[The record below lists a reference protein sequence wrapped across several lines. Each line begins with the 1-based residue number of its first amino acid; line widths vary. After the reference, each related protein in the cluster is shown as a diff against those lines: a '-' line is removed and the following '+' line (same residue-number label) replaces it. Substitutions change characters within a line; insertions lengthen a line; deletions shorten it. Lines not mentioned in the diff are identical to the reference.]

1 MTKNEPKKVLRD
13 TWPSNTENCNN
24 SCNIFKYLPFMLS
37 SKIKRKMKMKKTLNL
52 LFLLLAVFAISS
64 CSSDDDEI
72 KDSVKEITIYVSSET
87 GESYGFNS
95 TPEECMLVKFDNPNG
110 EWEHLGLYRIEGF
123 TYVKGHEYE
132 LRVKMTT
139 LANPPADGY
148 SHKYLLVKIV
158 QDKLVKE
165 TETPTDNSVKS
176 ESDIEY
182 QELCP
187 YNKYETEDNYIVDG
201 EGNIYKGNGW
211 PKPSYEH
218 SRIYVEN
225 VLDKGDDNWVKFNS
239 IPYQAYC
246 SYVISPLTDDIRMVY
261 NEDGGPLF
269 KDVIPENE
277 FEYITKKMNSGE
289 KLQYFLILAN
299 VYKKGLQKL
308 KFTITK
314 Q

>member
-1 MTKNEPKKVLRD
+1 MQYIQN
-13 TWPSNTENCNN
+13 
-24 SCNIFKYLPFMLS
+24 LPFILS
-37 SKIKRKMKMKKTLNL
+37 STIKRKMKKTLNL
-52 LFLLLAVFAISS
+52 LFLLLAVFAVSS
-64 CSSDDDEI
+64 CSSDDDEK

-148 SHKYLLVKIV
+148 SHRYLLVKIV

-165 TETPTDNSVKS
+165 TGTPTDNSVKS

-201 EGNIYKGNGW
+201 EGNIYKGNGL

-246 SYVISPLTDDIRMVY
+246 SYVISPLTDDIRLVY

-269 KDVIPENE
+269 KDVIPESE

>member
-1 MTKNEPKKVLRD
+1 MQYIQN
-13 TWPSNTENCNN
+13 
-24 SCNIFKYLPFMLS
+24 LPFILS
-37 SKIKRKMKMKKTLNL
+37 STIKRKMKKTLNL

-64 CSSDDDEI
+64 CSSDDDEK

-139 LANPPADGY
+139 LANPSADGY

-201 EGNIYKGNGW
+201 EGNIYKGNGL

-225 VLDKGDDNWVKFNS
+225 VLDKGDDNWGKFNS

-246 SYVISPLTDDIRMVY
+246 SYVISPLTDDIRLVY

-269 KDVIPENE
+269 KNVIPESE

>member
-1 MTKNEPKKVLRD
+1 MQYIQN
-13 TWPSNTENCNN
+13 
-24 SCNIFKYLPFMLS
+24 LPFILS
-37 SKIKRKMKMKKTLNL
+37 STIKRKMKKTLNL

-64 CSSDDDEI
+64 CSSDDDE
-72 KDSVKEITIYVSSET
+72 KKYSVKEITIYVSSET

-165 TETPTDNSVKS
+165 MGTPTDNSVKS

-269 KDVIPENE
+269 KDVIPESE

>member
-1 MTKNEPKKVLRD
+1 MQYIQN
-13 TWPSNTENCNN
+13 
-24 SCNIFKYLPFMLS
+24 LPFILS
-37 SKIKRKMKMKKTLNL
+37 STIKRKMKMKKTLNL
-52 LFLLLAVFAISS
+52 LFLLLAVFAVSS
-64 CSSDDDEI
+64 CSSDDDEK

-148 SHKYLLVKIV
+148 SHKYLLVKII

-165 TETPTDNSVKS
+165 TGTPTDNSVKS

-201 EGNIYKGNGW
+201 EGNIYKGNGL

-246 SYVISPLTDDIRMVY
+246 LYVISPLTDDIRMVY

-269 KDVIPENE
+269 KDVIPESE

>member
-165 TETPTDNSVKS
+165 SETPTDNSVKS

-246 SYVISPLTDDIRMVY
+246 SYVSSPLTDDIRMVY

>member
-1 MTKNEPKKVLRD
+1 MQYIQN
-13 TWPSNTENCNN
+13 
-24 SCNIFKYLPFMLS
+24 LPFILS
-37 SKIKRKMKMKKTLNL
+37 STIKRKMKKTLNL

-64 CSSDDDEI
+64 CSSDDDEK

-148 SHKYLLVKIV
+148 SHRYLLVKIV

-165 TETPTDNSVKS
+165 TGTPTDNSVKS

-218 SRIYVEN
+218 NRIYVEN

-246 SYVISPLTDDIRMVY
+246 SYVISPLTDDIRLVY

-269 KDVIPENE
+269 KDVIPESE

>member
-1 MTKNEPKKVLRD
+1 M
-13 TWPSNTENCNN
+13 
-24 SCNIFKYLPFMLS
+24 KYIQNLPFILS
-37 SKIKRKMKMKKTLNL
+37 STIKRKIKKTLNL
-52 LFLLLAVFAISS
+52 LFLLLAVFAVSS
-64 CSSDDDEI
+64 CSSDDDEK

-132 LRVKMTT
+132 LRIKMTT
-139 LANPPADGY
+139 LASPPADGY

-187 YNKYETEDNYIVDG
+187 YNKYETEDNYIIDG

-211 PKPSYEH
+211 TKPSYEH

-246 SYVISPLTDDIRMVY
+246 SYVISPLTDDIRLVY

-269 KDVIPENE
+269 KKVIPESE

>member
-1 MTKNEPKKVLRD
+1 MQYIQN
-13 TWPSNTENCNN
+13 
-24 SCNIFKYLPFMLS
+24 LPFILS
-37 SKIKRKMKMKKTLNL
+37 STIKRKMKKTLNL
-52 LFLLLAVFAISS
+52 LFLLLAVFAVSS
-64 CSSDDDEI
+64 CSSDDDEK

-139 LANPPADGY
+139 LAYPPADGY

-246 SYVISPLTDDIRMVY
+246 SYVISPLTDDIRLVY

-269 KDVIPENE
+269 KNVIPESE

>member
-1 MTKNEPKKVLRD
+1 
-13 TWPSNTENCNN
+13 
-24 SCNIFKYLPFMLS
+24 
-37 SKIKRKMKMKKTLNL
+37 MKKTLNL
-52 LFLLLAVFAISS
+52 LFLLLAVFAVSS
-64 CSSDDDEI
+64 CSSDDDEK

-148 SHKYLLVKIV
+148 SHKYLLIKIV

-165 TETPTDNSVKS
+165 TGTPTDNSVKS

-187 YNKYETEDNYIVDG
+187 YNKYEIEDNYIVDG
-201 EGNIYKGNGW
+201 EGNIYKGNGC

-225 VLDKGDDNWVKFNS
+225 VLDKGDDNWGKFNS
-239 IPYQAYC
+239 IPYQAYR
-246 SYVISPLTDDIRMVY
+246 SYVISPLTDDIRLVY

-269 KDVIPENE
+269 KDVIPESE

>member
-1 MTKNEPKKVLRD
+1 MQYIQNL
-13 TWPSNTENCNN
+13 SF
-24 SCNIFKYLPFMLS
+24 ILS
-37 SKIKRKMKMKKTLNL
+37 STIKRKMKMKKTLNL
-52 LFLLLAVFAISS
+52 LFLLLAVFAVSS
-64 CSSDDDEI
+64 CSSDDDEK

-269 KDVIPENE
+269 KDVIPESE

>member
-1 MTKNEPKKVLRD
+1 M
-13 TWPSNTENCNN
+13 
-24 SCNIFKYLPFMLS
+24 KYIQNLPFILS
-37 SKIKRKMKMKKTLNL
+37 STIKRKIKKTLNL

-64 CSSDDDEI
+64 CSSDDDEK

-201 EGNIYKGNGW
+201 EGNIYKGNGL

-218 SRIYVEN
+218 SRVYVEN

-246 SYVISPLTDDIRMVY
+246 SYVISPLTDDIRLVY

-269 KDVIPENE
+269 KKVIPESE

>member
-1 MTKNEPKKVLRD
+1 MQYIQN
-13 TWPSNTENCNN
+13 
-24 SCNIFKYLPFMLS
+24 LPFILS
-37 SKIKRKMKMKKTLNL
+37 STIKRKMKKTLNL
-52 LFLLLAVFAISS
+52 LFLLLAVFAVSS
-64 CSSDDDEI
+64 CSSDDDEK

-165 TETPTDNSVKS
+165 SETPTDNSVKS

-269 KDVIPENE
+269 KDVIPESE

-289 KLQYFLILAN
+289 KLQYYLILAN

>member
-1 MTKNEPKKVLRD
+1 MQYIQN
-13 TWPSNTENCNN
+13 
-24 SCNIFKYLPFMLS
+24 LPFMLS
-37 SKIKRKMKMKKTLNL
+37 STIKRKMKKTLNL
-52 LFLLLAVFAISS
+52 LFLLLAVFAVSS
-64 CSSDDDEI
+64 CSSDDDEK

-110 EWEHLGLYRIEGF
+110 KWEHLGLYRIKGF

-225 VLDKGDDNWVKFNS
+225 VLDKSDDNWVKFNS

-246 SYVISPLTDDIRMVY
+246 SYVISPLTDDIRLVY

-269 KDVIPENE
+269 KKVIPESE

-289 KLQYFLILAN
+289 KLQYYLILAN

>member
-1 MTKNEPKKVLRD
+1 MQYIQN
-13 TWPSNTENCNN
+13 
-24 SCNIFKYLPFMLS
+24 LPFILS
-37 SKIKRKMKMKKTLNL
+37 STIKRKMKKTLNL
-52 LFLLLAVFAISS
+52 LFLLLAVFAVSS
-64 CSSDDDEI
+64 CSSDDDEK

-110 EWEHLGLYRIEGF
+110 KWEHLGLYRIEGF

-246 SYVISPLTDDIRMVY
+246 SYVISPLTDDIRLVY

-269 KDVIPENE
+269 KKVIPESE

>member
-1 MTKNEPKKVLRD
+1 MQYIQN
-13 TWPSNTENCNN
+13 
-24 SCNIFKYLPFMLS
+24 LPFMLS
-37 SKIKRKMKMKKTLNL
+37 SKIKRKMKKTLNL
-52 LFLLLAVFAISS
+52 LFLLLAVFAVSS
-64 CSSDDDEI
+64 CSSDDDEK

-110 EWEHLGLYRIEGF
+110 KWEHLGLYRIEGF

-139 LANPPADGY
+139 LASPPADGY

-165 TETPTDNSVKS
+165 TETPTNSVKS

-225 VLDKGDDNWVKFNS
+225 VLDKSDDNWVKFNS

-246 SYVISPLTDDIRMVY
+246 SYVISPLTDDIRLVY

-269 KDVIPENE
+269 KKVIPESE

-314 Q
+314 QRNAVCTNNVP

>member
-1 MTKNEPKKVLRD
+1 MQYIQN
-13 TWPSNTENCNN
+13 
-24 SCNIFKYLPFMLS
+24 LPFILS
-37 SKIKRKMKMKKTLNL
+37 STIKRKMKKTLNL

-218 SRIYVEN
+218 SRIYIEN

-246 SYVISPLTDDIRMVY
+246 SYVISPLTDDIRLVY

-269 KDVIPENE
+269 KKVIPESE

>member
-1 MTKNEPKKVLRD
+1 MQYIQN
-13 TWPSNTENCNN
+13 
-24 SCNIFKYLPFMLS
+24 LPFILS
-37 SKIKRKMKMKKTLNL
+37 STIKRKMKKTLNL
-52 LFLLLAVFAISS
+52 LFLLLAVFAVSS
-64 CSSDDDEI
+64 CSSDDDEK

-110 EWEHLGLYRIEGF
+110 KWEHLGLYRIEGF

-165 TETPTDNSVKS
+165 TGTPTDNSVKS

-225 VLDKGDDNWVKFNS
+225 VLDKGDENWVKFNS

-246 SYVISPLTDDIRMVY
+246 SYVISPLTDDIRLVY

-269 KDVIPENE
+269 KKVIPESE

>member
-1 MTKNEPKKVLRD
+1 MQYIQN
-13 TWPSNTENCNN
+13 
-24 SCNIFKYLPFMLS
+24 LPFMLS
-37 SKIKRKMKMKKTLNL
+37 STIKRKMKKTLNL

-64 CSSDDDEI
+64 CSSDDDEK

-148 SHKYLLVKIV
+148 SHRYLLVKIV

-187 YNKYETEDNYIVDG
+187 YNKYETEDNYIIDG

-218 SRIYVEN
+218 SRIYLEN
-225 VLDKGDDNWVKFNS
+225 VLDKGDDNWDKFNS

-246 SYVISPLTDDIRMVY
+246 SYVISPLTDDIRLVY

-269 KDVIPENE
+269 KDVIPESE

>member
-1 MTKNEPKKVLRD
+1 MQYIQN
-13 TWPSNTENCNN
+13 
-24 SCNIFKYLPFMLS
+24 LPFMLS
-37 SKIKRKMKMKKTLNL
+37 STIKRKMKKTLNL
-52 LFLLLAVFAISS
+52 LFLLLAVFAVSS
-64 CSSDDDEI
+64 CSSDDDEK

-246 SYVISPLTDDIRMVY
+246 SYVISPLTDDIRLVY

-269 KDVIPENE
+269 KNVIPESE

>member
-1 MTKNEPKKVLRD
+1 MQYIQN
-13 TWPSNTENCNN
+13 
-24 SCNIFKYLPFMLS
+24 LPFILS
-37 SKIKRKMKMKKTLNL
+37 STIKRKMKKTLNL

-218 SRIYVEN
+218 SRIYIEN

>member
-1 MTKNEPKKVLRD
+1 MQYIQN
-13 TWPSNTENCNN
+13 
-24 SCNIFKYLPFMLS
+24 LPFILS
-37 SKIKRKMKMKKTLNL
+37 STIKRKMKKTLNL

-64 CSSDDDEI
+64 CSSDDDEK

-110 EWEHLGLYRIEGF
+110 EWKHLGLYRIEGF

-165 TETPTDNSVKS
+165 SETPTDNSVKS

-201 EGNIYKGNGW
+201 EGNIYKGNGL

-218 SRIYVEN
+218 SRVYVEN

-246 SYVISPLTDDIRMVY
+246 SYVISPLTDDIRLVY

-269 KDVIPENE
+269 KKVIPESE

>member
-1 MTKNEPKKVLRD
+1 MQYIQN
-13 TWPSNTENCNN
+13 
-24 SCNIFKYLPFMLS
+24 LPFILS
-37 SKIKRKMKMKKTLNL
+37 STIKRKMKKTLNF
-52 LFLLLAVFAISS
+52 LFLLLAVFAVSS
-64 CSSDDDEI
+64 CSSDDDEK

-218 SRIYVEN
+218 SRIYLEN

-246 SYVISPLTDDIRMVY
+246 SYVISPLTDDIRLVY

-269 KDVIPENE
+269 KKVIPESE

>member
-1 MTKNEPKKVLRD
+1 MQYIQN
-13 TWPSNTENCNN
+13 
-24 SCNIFKYLPFMLS
+24 LPFILS
-37 SKIKRKMKMKKTLNL
+37 STIKRKMKKTLNL

-64 CSSDDDEI
+64 CSSDDDEK

-218 SRIYVEN
+218 SRIYIEN

-269 KDVIPENE
+269 KDVIPESE

-308 KFTITK
+308 NFTITK

>member
-1 MTKNEPKKVLRD
+1 MQYIQN
-13 TWPSNTENCNN
+13 
-24 SCNIFKYLPFMLS
+24 LPFILS
-37 SKIKRKMKMKKTLNL
+37 STIKRKMKKTLNL
-52 LFLLLAVFAISS
+52 LFLLLAVFAVSS
-64 CSSDDDEI
+64 CSSDDDEK

-201 EGNIYKGNGW
+201 EGNIYKGNGL

-239 IPYQAYC
+239 IPYQAYR

-269 KDVIPENE
+269 KDVIPESE

>member
-1 MTKNEPKKVLRD
+1 MQYIQN
-13 TWPSNTENCNN
+13 
-24 SCNIFKYLPFMLS
+24 LPFILS
-37 SKIKRKMKMKKTLNL
+37 STIKRKMKKTLNL
-52 LFLLLAVFAISS
+52 LFLLLTVFAISS
-64 CSSDDDEI
+64 CSSDDDEK

-87 GESYGFNS
+87 GKSYGFNS

-201 EGNIYKGNGW
+201 EGNIYKGNGL

-239 IPYQAYC
+239 IPYQAYR

-269 KDVIPENE
+269 KDVIPESE

>member
-1 MTKNEPKKVLRD
+1 MQYIQN
-13 TWPSNTENCNN
+13 
-24 SCNIFKYLPFMLS
+24 LPFVLS
-37 SKIKRKMKMKKTLNL
+37 STIKRKMKKTLNL
-52 LFLLLAVFAISS
+52 LFLLLGVFAVSS
-64 CSSDDDEI
+64 CSSDDDEK

-148 SHKYLLVKIV
+148 SHKYLLVKII

-165 TETPTDNSVKS
+165 TGTPTDNSVKS

-201 EGNIYKGNGW
+201 EGNIYKGNGL

-269 KDVIPENE
+269 KDVIPESE

>member
-1 MTKNEPKKVLRD
+1 MQYIQ
-13 TWPSNTENCNN
+13 
-24 SCNIFKYLPFMLS
+24 NIPFILS
-37 SKIKRKMKMKKTLNL
+37 STIKRKMKKTLNL
-52 LFLLLAVFAISS
+52 LFLLLAVFAVSS
-64 CSSDDDEI
+64 CSSDDDEK

-211 PKPSYEH
+211 SKPSYEH

-225 VLDKGDDNWVKFNS
+225 VLDKSDNNWVKFNS

-246 SYVISPLTDDIRMVY
+246 SYVISPLTDNIRMVY

-269 KDVIPENE
+269 KDVIPESE

>member
-1 MTKNEPKKVLRD
+1 MQYIQN
-13 TWPSNTENCNN
+13 
-24 SCNIFKYLPFMLS
+24 LPFILS
-37 SKIKRKMKMKKTLNL
+37 STIKRKMKKTLNL

-218 SRIYVEN
+218 SRIYIEN

-269 KDVIPENE
+269 KDVIPESE

>member
-1 MTKNEPKKVLRD
+1 MQYIQN
-13 TWPSNTENCNN
+13 
-24 SCNIFKYLPFMLS
+24 LPFILS
-37 SKIKRKMKMKKTLNL
+37 STIKRKMKKTLNL

-64 CSSDDDEI
+64 CSSDDDEK

-110 EWEHLGLYRIEGF
+110 EWEHLSLYRIEGF

-148 SHKYLLVKIV
+148 SHRYLLVKIV

-239 IPYQAYC
+239 IPYQTYC

-269 KDVIPENE
+269 KDVIPESE

>member
-1 MTKNEPKKVLRD
+1 MQYIQN
-13 TWPSNTENCNN
+13 
-24 SCNIFKYLPFMLS
+24 LPFILS
-37 SKIKRKMKMKKTLNL
+37 STIKRKMKMKKTLNL
-52 LFLLLAVFAISS
+52 LFLLLAVFAVSS
-64 CSSDDDEI
+64 CSSDDDEK

-201 EGNIYKGNGW
+201 EGNIYKGNGL

-218 SRIYVEN
+218 SRIYVEK

-246 SYVISPLTDDIRMVY
+246 SYVISPLTDDIRLVY

-269 KDVIPENE
+269 KDVIPESE

>member
-1 MTKNEPKKVLRD
+1 MQYIQN
-13 TWPSNTENCNN
+13 
-24 SCNIFKYLPFMLS
+24 LPFILS
-37 SKIKRKMKMKKTLNL
+37 GTIKRKMKKTLNL
-52 LFLLLAVFAISS
+52 LFLLLAVFAVSS
-64 CSSDDDEI
+64 CSSDDDEK

-87 GESYGFNS
+87 GKSYGFNS

-269 KDVIPENE
+269 KDVIPESE
-277 FEYITKKMNSGE
+277 FEYITKRMNSGE

>member
-1 MTKNEPKKVLRD
+1 MQYIQN
-13 TWPSNTENCNN
+13 
-24 SCNIFKYLPFMLS
+24 LPFILNS
-37 SKIKRKMKMKKTLNL
+37 TIKRKMKKTLNL
-52 LFLLLAVFAISS
+52 LFLLLAVFAVSS
-64 CSSDDDEI
+64 CSSDDDEK

-165 TETPTDNSVKS
+165 TGTPTDNSVKS

-246 SYVISPLTDDIRMVY
+246 SYVISPLTDDIRLVY

-269 KDVIPENE
+269 KDVIPESE

>member
-1 MTKNEPKKVLRD
+1 MQYIQN
-13 TWPSNTENCNN
+13 
-24 SCNIFKYLPFMLS
+24 LPFILS
-37 SKIKRKMKMKKTLNL
+37 STIKRKMKKTLNL
-52 LFLLLAVFAISS
+52 LFLLLAVFAVSS
-64 CSSDDDEI
+64 CSSDDDEK

-110 EWEHLGLYRIEGF
+110 KWEHLGLYRIEGF

-165 TETPTDNSVKS
+165 TGTPTDNSVKS

-225 VLDKGDDNWVKFNS
+225 VWDKGDDNWVKFNS

-246 SYVISPLTDDIRMVY
+246 SYVISPLTDDIRLVY

-269 KDVIPENE
+269 KKVIPESE

>member
-1 MTKNEPKKVLRD
+1 MQYIQN
-13 TWPSNTENCNN
+13 
-24 SCNIFKYLPFMLS
+24 LPFILS
-37 SKIKRKMKMKKTLNL
+37 STIKRKMKKTLNL

-165 TETPTDNSVKS
+165 SETPTDNSVKS

>member
-1 MTKNEPKKVLRD
+1 MQYIQN
-13 TWPSNTENCNN
+13 
-24 SCNIFKYLPFMLS
+24 LPFILS
-37 SKIKRKMKMKKTLNL
+37 STIKRKMKKTLNL
-52 LFLLLAVFAISS
+52 LFLLLAVFAVSS
-64 CSSDDDEI
+64 CSSDDDEK

-148 SHKYLLVKIV
+148 SHRYLLVKIV

-201 EGNIYKGNGW
+201 EGNIYKGNGL

-246 SYVISPLTDDIRMVY
+246 SYVISPLTDDIRLVY

-269 KDVIPENE
+269 KDVIPESE

>member
-1 MTKNEPKKVLRD
+1 MQYIQN
-13 TWPSNTENCNN
+13 
-24 SCNIFKYLPFMLS
+24 LPFILS
-37 SKIKRKMKMKKTLNL
+37 STIKRKMKKTLNL

-64 CSSDDDEI
+64 CSSDDDEK

-148 SHKYLLVKIV
+148 SHRYLLVKIV

-225 VLDKGDDNWVKFNS
+225 VLDKSDDNWVKFNS

-269 KDVIPENE
+269 KNVIPESE

>member
-1 MTKNEPKKVLRD
+1 MQYIQN
-13 TWPSNTENCNN
+13 
-24 SCNIFKYLPFMLS
+24 LPFILS
-37 SKIKRKMKMKKTLNL
+37 STIKRKMKMKKTLNL

-269 KDVIPENE
+269 KDVIPESE

>member
-1 MTKNEPKKVLRD
+1 MQYIQN
-13 TWPSNTENCNN
+13 
-24 SCNIFKYLPFMLS
+24 LPFILS
-37 SKIKRKMKMKKTLNL
+37 STIKRKMKKTLNL
-52 LFLLLAVFAISS
+52 LFLLLAVFAVSS
-64 CSSDDDEI
+64 CSSDDDEK

-95 TPEECMLVKFDNPNG
+95 TPEECMLVKFENPNG

-148 SHKYLLVKIV
+148 SHRYLLVKIV

-246 SYVISPLTDDIRMVY
+246 SYVISPLTDNIRMVY
-261 NEDGGPLF
+261 NEDGDPLF
-269 KDVIPENE
+269 KDVIPESE

>member
-1 MTKNEPKKVLRD
+1 MQYIQN
-13 TWPSNTENCNN
+13 
-24 SCNIFKYLPFMLS
+24 LPFILS
-37 SKIKRKMKMKKTLNL
+37 STIKRKMKKTLNL
-52 LFLLLAVFAISS
+52 LFLLLAVFAVSS
-64 CSSDDDEI
+64 CSSDDDEK

-165 TETPTDNSVKS
+165 TGTPTDNSVKS

-201 EGNIYKGNGW
+201 EGNIYKGNGL

-239 IPYQAYC
+239 IPYQAYR

-261 NEDGGPLF
+261 NEDDGPLF
-269 KDVIPENE
+269 KDVIPESE

>member
-1 MTKNEPKKVLRD
+1 MQYIQN
-13 TWPSNTENCNN
+13 
-24 SCNIFKYLPFMLS
+24 LPFILS
-37 SKIKRKMKMKKTLNL
+37 STIKRKMKKTLNL
-52 LFLLLAVFAISS
+52 LFLLLAVFAVSS
-64 CSSDDDEI
+64 CSSDDDEK

-165 TETPTDNSVKS
+165 TGTPTDNSVKS

-269 KDVIPENE
+269 KNVIPESE